1 MVAGAE
7 ATDRPRQ
14 GFLIFHFF
22 SVLSSVERVVG
33 NTRVLRSFERIDARK
48 VAPGAGRLRR
58 APLYGRIGDWLER
71 RTIRW
76 EG

>member
-22 SVLSSVERVVG
+22 FSVLFSVEHEEREG
-33 NTRVLRSFERIDARK
+33 YARVLRSFERIDARK
-48 VAPGAGRLRR
+48 WPRCRSIETSS
-58 APLYGRIGDWLER
+58 PLYGRIGNYLE
-71 RTIRW
+71 
-76 EG
+76 